1 MNMSSHN
8 TAYGHVCQ
16 QTENYSYLECGA
28 VAGARQTQRTVVNNN
43 VFVLD
48 GRTYGRFAIQ
58 VNGDKRILYLQTYL
72 TRLATGYRIHDE
84 P

>member
-1 MNMSSHN
+1 MNMSSNN
-8 TAYGHVCQ
+8 TACGHVCQ

-48 GRTYGRFAIQ
+48 GRTYVHGRFAIQ
-58 VNGDKRILYLQTYL
+58 VNGDKRIVYLQTYL
-72 TRLATGYRIHDE
+72 TRLATVHDK